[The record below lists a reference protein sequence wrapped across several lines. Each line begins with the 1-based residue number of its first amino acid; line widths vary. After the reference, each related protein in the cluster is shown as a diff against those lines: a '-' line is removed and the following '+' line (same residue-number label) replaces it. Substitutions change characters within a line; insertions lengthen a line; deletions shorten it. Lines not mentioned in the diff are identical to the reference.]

1 MGPRIGGGAN
11 VRAHNAIKASIERLA
26 DHFPV
31 SPGGYFGDP
40 GKSSKG
46 RTIASVDPYATAE
59 KFWRLLKGNLRDVRT
74 ANGNGSRVDFP
85 VLSVAVYRRITSTK
99 GSPGVTLTIKTSGL
113 GVTGYQRIHFIKK
126 GVDK

>member
-1 MGPRIGGGAN
+1 M
-11 VRAHNAIKASIERLA
+11 RAHNAIKASIDRLA
-26 DHFPV
+26 DHFPI

-40 GKSSKG
+40 GKSSKV
-46 RTIASVDPYATAE
+46 RTISSVD
-59 KFWRLLKGNLRDVRT
+59 KFWRLLKGNLKAVPT

-85 VLSVAVYRRITSTK
+85 DLSIAVYRRITSTN

-126 GVDK
+126 GADK

>member
-1 MGPRIGGGAN
+1 M
-11 VRAHNAIKASIERLA
+11 RAHTAINASIDRLA
-26 DHFPV
+26 DHFPI

-40 GKSSKG
+40 GKSSKV
-46 RTIASVDPYATAE
+46 RTISSVDPYATAE
-59 KFWRLLKGNLRDVRT
+59 KFWRLLKGNLKAVPT

-85 VLSVAVYRRITSTK
+85 DLSIAVYRRITSTN

-126 GVDK
+126 GADK